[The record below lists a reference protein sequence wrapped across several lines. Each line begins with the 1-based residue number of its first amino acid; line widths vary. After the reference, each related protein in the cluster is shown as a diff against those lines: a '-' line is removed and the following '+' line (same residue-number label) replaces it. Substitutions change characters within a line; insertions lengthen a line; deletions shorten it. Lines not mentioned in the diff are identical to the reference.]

1 MLRQPVLK
9 IAFRIRQLSHSCGEG
24 GIRTRDTLTSIPA
37 FQAGSFDH
45 SDISPFGDDKSINF
59 LLIRLVNL
67 IRASGLPR
75 PWVYPNP
82 VRTSVWSQRLQ
93 RSYRSRSPRPFL

>member
-9 IAFRIRQLSHSCGEG
+9 IAIRIRQFRRSCGEG

-45 SDISPFGDDKSINF
+45 SDTSPFGEDKTINF

-67 IRASGLPR
+67 IRASGLPH
-75 PWVYPNP
+75 P
-82 VRTSVWSQRLQ
+82 
-93 RSYRSRSPRPFL
+93 